1 MTHLDEKS
9 HNAQMEDMRSFDEP
23 MPSVGIFW
31 YDPEEHTLFGVRK
44 KELTPREVEEARVNG
59 VDVINYQDSGI
70 KAAIER
76 EQRDACID
84 TAEREQARAKLKEY
98 FRAQA
103 KHYETKFKGD
113 YTQIPCGRVAWSV
126 DKFIV
131 LVGHWAEP
139 IQDEL
144 TALIEDAFALP
155 YFEFVYDY
163 HWDLGHGWS
172 GDMPGSR

>member
-1 MTHLDEKS
+1 MTTLSNEQ
-9 HNAQMEDMRSFDEP
+9 HNAQMDDMRSFDEQ

-31 YDPEEHTLFGVRK
+31 YDPSDHTLFGVRK
-44 KELTPREVEEARVNG
+44 KELTPREVEEAAEKG
-59 VDVINYQDSGI
+59 KPFINYPHLHRQVW
-70 KAAIER
+70 A
-76 EQRDACID
+76 
-84 TAEREQARAKLKEY
+84 KEY

-103 KHYETKFKGD
+103 KHSETKFKGD
-113 YTQIPCGRVAWSV
+113 YTQIPRGRVAWTI

-144 TALIEDAFALP
+144 TELIEKEFALP
-155 YFEFVYDY
+155 YFEFVYDE
-163 HWDLGHGWS
+163 HWNLGHGWS